1 MTAQP
6 IVNSLDYSRLRPL
19 LDGRA
24 GGYLDAAVLR
34 LRSLF
39 DRARKVAPSRVPPD
53 VVTMNSR
60 VLVLHTGD
68 ELPETYELSYPDA
81 EPAREGAG
89 GLSVFSPL
97 GAALLGAREGEV
109 LACAGGRVSRRVTVE
124 RIEYQP
130 ERERHF
136 SR

>member
-1 MTAQP
+1 MSTQP

-19 LDGRA
+19 LDGGA
-24 GGYLDAAVLR
+24 GYIDAAILR
-34 LRSLF
+34 LRTLF
-39 DRARKVAPSRVPPD
+39 EKARRVAPGRVPPD

-68 ELPETYELSYPDA
+68 DSPEAYDLSYPGAD
-81 EPAREGAG
+81 AG
-89 GLSVFSPL
+89 GLSVLSPL
-97 GAALLGAREGEV
+97 GAALLGAREGQSV
-109 LACAGGRVSRRVTVE
+109 ACAGGRVSRRVTVE

-136 SR
+136 DR